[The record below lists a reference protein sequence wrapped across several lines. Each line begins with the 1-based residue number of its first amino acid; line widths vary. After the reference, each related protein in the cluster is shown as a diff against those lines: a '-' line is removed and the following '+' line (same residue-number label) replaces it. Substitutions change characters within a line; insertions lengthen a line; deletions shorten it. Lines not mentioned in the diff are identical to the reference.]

1 MIKASIYFSSSS
13 LANIDSPPTR
23 RGSKDSIALKLLGA
37 VQNGT
42 LKDFIGPIAT
52 APAFSPFALELKASD
67 TLKLIKIIFEN
78 FLCLPGLW
86 PLEADTS
93 KSDSY

>member
-1 MIKASIYFSSSS
+1 MIKASIYFSSGS
-13 LANIDSPPTR
+13 LANIDSPPTG
-23 RGSKDSIALKLLGA
+23 RGSKDRIALKLLGA

-52 APAFSPFALELKASD
+52 APAFSPFAFELKASD
-67 TLKLIKIIFEN
+67 TLKLLKIILKN

-86 PLEADTS
+86 
-93 KSDSY
+93 KIVGV